1 MAVALCLLLVVA
13 TSPSSVFA
21 AEIPSDDEQDV
32 LIRSTLMTFND
43 ANMTGN
49 YSVFLAKASKE
60 FQGQFTVDK
69 MAAAFESF
77 RAKGLF
83 FESVATEDYDSYEK
97 AKIEA
102 DGQLVL
108 AGVFKADGMQVK
120 YVLKFFQNNKVWKV
134 SGITVNANKP

>member
-13 TSPSSVFA
+13 TSLSPVFA
-21 AEIPSDDEQDV
+21 AEIPSDDDQDV
-32 LIRSTLMTFND
+32 MIRTTLMTFND

-60 FQGQFTVDK
+60 FQNQFTVDK

-77 RAKGLF
+77 RTHGLF

-97 AKIEA
+97 AKIEP

-108 AGVFKADGMQVK
+108 AGVFKIDRMQVK

-134 SGITVNANKP
+134 SGITVNADKL